1 MPQKNIKLVLVGR
14 YEELLDPL
22 KTETLNIIK
31 NNSNIIECGYQN
43 DIRKFLSIM
52 DIFVSPS
59 YREGF
64 GLSVIEANAMGKA
77 AIVTSITGY
86 EEIIKDGYNGFYII
100 PKDEQNLYNQMLN
113 CMQMK
118 LQLKE
123 MSHNCRLAAVDRF
136 LRADVQN
143 IAINYYRNLIG

>member
-1 MPQKNIKLVLVGR
+1 
-14 YEELLDPL
+14 
-22 KTETLNIIK
+22 
-31 NNSNIIECGYQN
+31 
-43 DIRKFLSIM
+43 M